1 MKIQVNSPDYK
12 GVMTA
17 EQAKEDFMNRIE
29 QYKRQYE
36 PLDEVA
42 DDELS
47 FIKVRK
53 LDYSFPKIKK

>member
-1 MKIQVNSPDYK
+1 MNSPDYK